1 MNFGTLEF
9 LLYMLEVSKFNFRV
23 SGNQEIWYSLWIEFE
38 QVVDRFKEKV
48 QQRKC
53 LLVCLVLSCQISE
66 FLDK

>member
-1 MNFGTLEF
+1 MNFGTMEF
-9 LLYMLEVSKFNFRV
+9 LLCMLEVSKFNFCV
-23 SGNQEIWYSLWIEFE
+23 SENQEIWYSLWIEFE

-53 LLVCLVLSCQISE
+53 LLVCLVLSCKILE